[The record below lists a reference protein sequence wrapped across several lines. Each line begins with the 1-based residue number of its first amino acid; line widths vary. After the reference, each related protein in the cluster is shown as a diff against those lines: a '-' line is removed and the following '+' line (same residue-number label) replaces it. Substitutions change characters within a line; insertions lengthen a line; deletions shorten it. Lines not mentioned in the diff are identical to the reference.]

1 MHIIDLK
8 AELLHCKP
16 MIHYFQEF
24 FSFRVLSKASFLCHL
39 FYYCMINLKQRH
51 FFNRR
56 EGGYSLTLCVKSHI
70 ILPLPLKDH

>member
-1 MHIIDLK
+1 MRIIDLK
-8 AELLHCKP
+8 AELLDCKP

-51 FFNRR
+51 FF
-56 EGGYSLTLCVKSHI
+56 K
-70 ILPLPLKDH
+70 